1 MAGRMRPLPTL
12 ALALLLAGCFSIPV
26 RVERTDPR
34 GVQREITAN
43 VLTSGQ
49 PSDRSLQVLE
59 RLGLREQFERD
70 PEATLAVLHEQLAE
84 SGDHRRLSALSELC
98 FYHADRTN
106 DPAYFFMSAVYAYAL
121 LFPGPGEETLDPSDP
136 RLRLAFDLYNRGITQ
151 AMSPGA
157 DGEVIF
163 RSGVHE
169 NDLPIGRVDIDVPA
183 DELLWSGHRMRDFVA
198 AADLRVTG
206 LRNRYRRSGIGAP
219 LSAQLEPE
227 SGPPLPERF
236 FPGLRV
242 PATVFL
248 RFEDPRGSLK
258 SGHLSGRAE
267 IYTPDES
274 ITVMVDG
281 REVPVEFETTSA
293 LAGTLAESPLWDF
306 ELKGFFSGTFRPL
319 ANVVKTAVVGRPSIE
334 SESEDE
340 GLLFLQP
347 YVRGHIP
354 IVLVHGTA
362 SSPARW
368 ANIVNELSN
377 ERIVVER
384 YQTWLFLYNTGNP
397 IGYSAG
403 LLRRALERAVERFD
417 PEGTDPALR
426 RMVLIGHSQ
435 GGLLVKLTAVDS
447 GTHLWNQI
455 AKVPLDE
462 LDVSDG
468 VRETLRMSSFFT
480 PQPFVG
486 RVIFLC
492 TPQRGSYL
500 ASFSLAGMIS
510 DFVALPSNLTQVVG
524 ELVMRNQDRLIMR
537 SMARLPTSIDN
548 MTPGNPFIKAL
559 AQLPVA
565 PGIPAHSIIAVRG
578 SGLPQLGDDG
588 VVSYESAHIDGVESE
603 LVVRGSHSAQD
614 LPAVSEEIR
623 RILIVHAAAGAGTSA
638 SVE

>member
-1 MAGRMRPLPTL
+1 MAGGMRPRQAL
-12 ALALLLAGCFSIPV
+12 ALTLLLAGCFSIPV
-26 RVERTDPR
+26 RVDRTDPR

-43 VLTSGQ
+43 VLTSGK
-49 PSDRSLQVLE
+49 PSDRSMQVLE

-70 PEATLAVLHEQLAE
+70 PEAALAVLHEELAE
-84 SGDHRRLSALSELC
+84 TGDHRRLSALAELS
-98 FYHADRTN
+98 FYHADRTSR
-106 DPAYFFMSAVYAYAL
+106 AAWFFTSAVYAYAL
-121 LFPGPGEETLDPSDP
+121 LFPGAGEETLDPSDP
-136 RLRLAFDLYNRGITQ
+136 RLRLAYDLYNRGITQ
-151 AMSPGA
+151 AMAPDD
-157 DGEVIF
+157 DGEVVF
-163 RSGVHE
+163 RPGTY
-169 NDLPIGRVDIDVPA
+169 DLPIGRVDIDVPP
-183 DELLWSGHRMRDFVA
+183 DELLWAGHRMQGFVA
-198 AADLRVTG
+198 AADLSVTG
-206 LRNRYRRSGIGAP
+206 LRNRYRRTGIGAP

-227 SGPPLPERF
+227 PGPPQPERF

-242 PATVFL
+242 PATIFL
-248 RFEDPRGSLK
+248 RFEDPRRSLK
-258 SGHLSGRAE
+258 LGHLRGRAE

-274 ITVMVDG
+274 ATVEVDG

-293 LAGTLAESPLWDF
+293 LAGSLAESPLWDF

-319 ANVVKTAVVGRPSIE
+319 ANVVKTAVVGQPTIE
-334 SESEDE
+334 SESDDE

-354 IVLVHGTA
+354 VVLVHGTA

-368 ANIVNELSN
+368 ANLVNELSN
-377 ERIVVER
+377 ERIVAER

-417 PEGTDPALR
+417 PQGTDPALR

-455 AKVPLDE
+455 AKVPLDD

-500 ASFSLAGMIS
+500 ASFSLAGMVS
-510 DFVALPSNLTQVVG
+510 DFVALPSNLTQVIG
-524 ELVMRNQDRLIMR
+524 ELVLRNQDRLMMR

-559 AQLPVA
+559 AELPVA

-578 SGLPQLGDDG
+578 KGLPQLGDDG

-603 LVVRGSHSAQD
+603 LVVQGGHSAQD

-623 RILIVHAAAGAGTSA
+623 RILVVHAAAGDPGTRASA
-638 SVE
+638 E